1 MLVDMALDLELSRMI
16 RDKAATLVDQDKPYL
31 KEAAMAKYFCCEA
44 AIKAANYAVQ
54 IHGALGYMDECPVS
68 RYYRDI
74 RAATIADGTTE
85 IQKWIIAR
93 EIAQGYIP

>member
-1 MLVDMALDLELSRMI
+1 MLVDMALDMELSRML
-16 RDKAATLVDQDKPYL
+16 RDKTVFLIDQGKPHM

-44 AIKAANYAVQ
+44 AIRAANSAVQ
-54 IHGALGYMDECPVS
+54 IHGAMGFIDECAVS

-74 RAATIADGTTE
+74 RAATIADGTTQ

-93 EIAQGYIP
+93 EIGRD